1 MRWRRARSRPPTGRP
16 VIKVTE
22 PAARGAYLGDIPAA
36 LLESP
41 MKKNVG
47 SADKIVR
54 IVLGLGLLSLL
65 FLLEAPM
72 KYFGLIGL
80 VPLLTSLMGWC
91 PLYTLLGVNTCKVK
105 A

>member
-1 MRWRRARSRPPTGRP
+1 
-16 VIKVTE
+16 
-22 PAARGAYLGDIPAA
+22 
-36 LLESP
+36 
-41 MKKNVG
+41 MKQNVG

-54 IVLGLGLLSLL
+54 IVLGFGLLSLL

-72 KYFGLIGL
+72 KYLGLIGL

-91 PLYTLLGVNTCKVK
+91 PLYALLGMNTCKAK

>member
-1 MRWRRARSRPPTGRP
+1 
-16 VIKVTE
+16 
-22 PAARGAYLGDIPAA
+22 
-36 LLESP
+36 

-54 IVLGLGLLSLL
+54 MVLGLGLLSLL
-65 FLLEAPM
+65 FLLDAPM
-72 KYFGLIGL
+72 KYLGLIGF

-91 PLYTLLGVNTCKVK
+91 PLYTLLGMNTCKVK

>member
-1 MRWRRARSRPPTGRP
+1 
-16 VIKVTE
+16 
-22 PAARGAYLGDIPAA
+22 
-36 LLESP
+36 
-41 MKKNVG
+41 MKQNVG

-91 PLYTLLGVNTCKVK
+91 PLYTLLGMNTCKVK
-105 A
+105 P